1 MAKKMPDDETE
12 TLRALCQASEARV
25 PLADQAAV
33 EAAFRAP
40 GTIGVFNNIL
50 SDEIRTLLSSPART
64 GFDTHDLRRVRNGFQ
79 LENAIGQSHQQWDAV
94 LDAILSA
101 LPAGTE
107 LHPLDNPA
115 WPRAIDL
122 ARGLVANNVYRHPDN
137 RTVAVAE
144 AGRRL
149 NEQGYRFAVQDGR
162 FEFAAGEL
170 ERATRQ
176 IISSFE
182 RLGQFNVLDHILRIL
197 KESDRHAFGMYLAG
211 RSYGHWPRDPSI
223 PFGFILNLATRL
235 PLLGTPLGNGKS
247 WAEGLNLARDVVA
260 ALDVEPYHQF
270 VTLNPAPKRIEALLR
285 ELALFDHLFALRQW
299 RFSDTALLLRNFFQ
313 SDHQH
318 AMKEN
323 LGWDTADVMELI
335 NSVAHFAAKEPNVFT
350 RRGLAEAGGMRR
362 GLLDAMLPYFVHAEG
377 VVNAG
382 YVSPLSASDRDF
394 NLMFKPLIDV
404 GTDRLLLPCASLAGP
419 AFYEATTTALRPI
432 IGQQKTADL
441 QGDGTERAM
450 LALLRRANLNVTFVG
465 AKYDLGPNDS
475 GECDA
480 VLESD
485 THIVLAET
493 KAKALTRG
501 AMAGV
506 SGDALIDFGAAL
518 LASQA
523 QALRHERLLRTK
535 GSITFED
542 GRVLDWGRR
551 DIVRLSLTLL
561 DQGALQD
568 RMVLWSLYDALRR
581 AKLQTAPEYPKKGPI
596 VKLNEA
602 LARMRYEV
610 DALEAAGRSANAQK
624 LATAS
629 LNIGQ
634 LAVLLENVTS
644 LARFARRITVP
655 ITYMTFNP
663 VFEFYHLQKSGQ
675 IT

>member
-1 MAKKMPDDETE
+1 
-12 TLRALCQASEARV
+12 
-25 PLADQAAV
+25 
-33 EAAFRAP
+33 
-40 GTIGVFNNIL
+40 
-50 SDEIRTLLSSPART
+50 
-64 GFDTHDLRRVRNGFQ
+64 
-79 LENAIGQSHQQWDAV
+79 
-94 LDAILSA
+94 
-101 LPAGTE
+101 
-107 LHPLDNPA
+107 
-115 WPRAIDL
+115 
-122 ARGLVANNVYRHPDN
+122 
-137 RTVAVAE
+137 
-144 AGRRL
+144 
-149 NEQGYRFAVQDGR
+149 
-162 FEFAAGEL
+162 
-170 ERATRQ
+170 
-176 IISSFE
+176 
-182 RLGQFNVLDHILRIL
+182 
-197 KESDRHAFGMYLAG
+197 
-211 RSYGHWPRDPSI
+211 
-223 PFGFILNLATRL
+223 
-235 PLLGTPLGNGKS
+235 
-247 WAEGLNLARDVVA
+247 
-260 ALDVEPYHQF
+260 
-270 VTLNPAPKRIEALLR
+270 
-285 ELALFDHLFALRQW
+285 
-299 RFSDTALLLRNFFQ
+299 
-313 SDHQH
+313 
-318 AMKEN
+318 
-323 LGWDTADVMELI
+323 
-335 NSVAHFAAKEPNVFT
+335 
-350 RRGLAEAGGMRR
+350 
-362 GLLDAMLPYFVHAEG
+362 
-377 VVNAG
+377 
-382 YVSPLSASDRDF
+382 
-394 NLMFKPLIDV
+394 
-404 GTDRLLLPCASLAGP
+404 
-419 AFYEATTTALRPI
+419 
-432 IGQQKTADL
+432 
-441 QGDGTERAM
+441 
-450 LALLRRANLNVTFVG
+450 
-465 AKYDLGPNDS
+465 
-475 GECDA
+475 
-480 VLESD
+480 
-485 THIVLAET
+485 VLAET